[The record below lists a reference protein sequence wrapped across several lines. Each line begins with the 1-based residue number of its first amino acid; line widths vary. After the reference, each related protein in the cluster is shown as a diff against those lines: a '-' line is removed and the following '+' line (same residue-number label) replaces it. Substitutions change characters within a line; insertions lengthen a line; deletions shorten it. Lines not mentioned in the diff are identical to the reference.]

1 MCASLWPATPSK
13 RQPRTEAWALGLH
26 SSVWPMSLWG
36 SRLQEDGDL
45 GAAET
50 SALMSPPRAAWH
62 LIQRP
67 ILSHRNGGAGRME
80 QQRVGGMGGPGFKS
94 PLHHLQQRDPGE
106 VPGLCFLIR
115 QHRVKLRYELMA
127 YARDAALQP
136 PAYHPPFIF
145 LIEFTMT

>member
-1 MCASLWPATPSK
+1 
-13 RQPRTEAWALGLH
+13 
-26 SSVWPMSLWG
+26 MSLWG